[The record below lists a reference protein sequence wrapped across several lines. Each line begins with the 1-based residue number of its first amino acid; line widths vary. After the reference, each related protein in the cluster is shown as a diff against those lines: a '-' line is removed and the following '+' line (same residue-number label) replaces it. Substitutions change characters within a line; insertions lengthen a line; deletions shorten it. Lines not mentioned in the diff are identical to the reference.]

1 MNSPNGSELLH
12 SSETAVDQRLAAAGF
27 AAKET
32 LPTDE
37 STFRQLCR
45 RYFRGK
51 TGSIAAVLLILLII
65 AALIAPLIAPQ
76 DPYDLSKV
84 SIAEAEHKPGTHSA
98 DGSIIY
104 LLGTDGAGRD
114 MLSAILYGL
123 RISIGIGI
131 SSALFALMIGTS
143 VGLLA
148 AFAGGKV
155 DAVLMRI
162 VDVQLSVP
170 TILVALVLLA
180 VLGQGLDKT
189 LMALVLVQWAIF
201 ARNVRGSA
209 MVERS
214 KDYVEAAQGQGLPP
228 SRIMFRHI
236 LPNCMAPL
244 VVTTTNQMAAAI
256 TLEATMSFLGIG
268 LPQTKPSLGL
278 LISNGFDYMLSNQ
291 YWISVFPGIAL
302 VLLVVS
308 ISLVGDRL
316 RVVLNPKIDA

>member
-1 MNSPNGSELLH
+1 MKMMMNDIETPALSAASAHYETPVVPPETPMHLL
-12 SSETAVDQRLAAAGF
+12 L
-27 AAKET
+27 
-32 LPTDE
+32 
-37 STFRQLCR
+37 R
-45 RYFRGK
+45 RYFKSRIG
-51 TGSIAAVLLILLII
+51 TVAAVLLVLLII
-65 AALIAPLIAPQ
+65 VAIAAPLIAPQ
-76 DPYDLSKV
+76 DPYDLATV
-84 SIAEAEHKPGTHSA
+84 SIMEAEHAPGTTSS
-98 DGSIIY
+98 DNKITY

-123 RISIGIGI
+123 RISLGIGVT
-131 SSALFALMIGTS
+131 SALVALVIGTCI
-143 VGLLA
+143 GLISA
-148 AFAGGKV
+148 YFGGKV
-155 DAVLMRI
+155 DALLMRI

-180 VLGQGLDKT
+180 VLGQGVDKT

-209 MVERS
+209 LVERS
-214 KDYVEAAQGQGLPP
+214 KEYIEAAVGQGLPP
-228 SRIMFRHI
+228 RRIMFRHV

-244 VVTTTNQMAAAI
+244 IVTTTNQMANAI

-308 ISLVGDRL
+308 VSLVGDQL
-316 RVVLNPKIDA
+316 RIVLNPKLDA